1 MRVCPTHYTMR
12 TYSLQSW
19 VVEGSLD
26 FTDWTE
32 MDRKIDNN
40 DFDAFRYPIAS
51 FAVSNS
57 AECRFI
63 RLTQT
68 GKNHHGDDGLVICAF
83 EIFGTLLDRRE

>member
-1 MRVCPTHYTMR
+1 MRFRLTHYAIKSSR
-12 TYSLQSW
+12 LKSW

-26 FTDWTE
+26 FVNWTE
-32 MDRKIDNN
+32 IDRKADNE
-40 DFDAFRYPIAS
+40 DFKGGWATAL

-68 GKNHHGDDGLVICAF
+68 GKRHSFDDYLVIGAF
-83 EIFGTLLDRRE
+83 EIFGILLE